1 MSPWKESILL
11 AVVPRVAYAYIRA
24 LRASM
29 RLEWRGRERL
39 DELRGDGGQV
49 ILAFWHSRLV
59 MMPYVYPGGRI
70 TVLSSRHR
78 DSEMLARVLV
88 RLGLDLSKGS
98 STSGGAAGLRDILR
112 KTREGFDVAFTPDG
126 PRGPRREVKPG
137 VIAAARL
144 SGLPILPVTFS
155 ARPAWRLRTW
165 DRTLVPRPFAR
176 GLFVYGEPLRVP
188 RDADEAEQRERAAR
202 LGAELD
208 RLTDGADA
216 ELGIGPE
223 NGSARDDLS

>member
-11 AVVPRVAYAYIRA
+11 AVVPRLAYAYIRG

-29 RLEWRGRERL
+29 RLEWRGRDRL
-39 DELRGDGGQV
+39 DGLRKDRGQV

-112 KTREGFDVAFTPDG
+112 KTREGFDVGFTPDG
-126 PRGPRREVKPG
+126 PRGPRRKVKPG

-155 ARPAWRLRTW
+155 AQPAWRLRTW
-165 DRTLVPRPFAR
+165 DRTLVPRPFGR
-176 GLFVYGEPLRVP
+176 GLFVYGEPILVP
-188 RDADEAEQRERAAR
+188 RDAGEAQQQEWAER
-202 LGAELD
+202 LEAELD
-208 RLTDGADA
+208 RLTDAADQ

-223 NGSARDDLS
+223 VPPTRDAAS

>member
-1 MSPWKESILL
+1 MSPSKESILL
-11 AVVPRVAYAYIRA
+11 AVVPRLAYAYIRG

-29 RLEWRGRERL
+29 RLEWRGRDRL
-39 DELRGDGGQV
+39 DALREEGGQV

-112 KTREGFDVAFTPDG
+112 KAREGFDVGFTPDG
-126 PRGPRREVKPG
+126 PRGPRRRVKPG

-144 SGLPILPVTFS
+144 TGLPILPVAFS
-155 ARPAWRLRTW
+155 ASPAWRLRTW
-165 DRTLVPRPFAR
+165 DRTLVPRPFGR
-176 GLFVYGEPLRVP
+176 GLYLYGEPMRVP
-188 RDADEAEQRERAAR
+188 RDAGEEEQQAWAER

-208 RLTDGADA
+208 RLTDSADR
-216 ELGIGPE
+216 EVGIGPE
-223 NGSARDDLS
+223 PPPERDAAS

>member
-1 MSPWKESILL
+1 MSPTKERFLL
-11 AVVPRVAYAYIRA
+11 AVAPRLAYAYIRL

-29 RLEWRGRERL
+29 RLEWRGRDRL
-39 DELRGDGGQV
+39 DALRREGGRF

-112 KTREGFDVAFTPDG
+112 KTRAGFDVAFTPDG
-126 PRGPRREVKPG
+126 PKGPRRVVKPG
-137 VIAAARL
+137 VVAAARL
-144 SGLPILPVTFS
+144 SGLPILPVAFS
-155 ARPAWRLRTW
+155 AKPAWRLRTW
-165 DRTLVPRPFAR
+165 DRTLLPRPFAR
-176 GLFVYGEPLRVP
+176 GLYLYGEPLFVP
-188 RDADEAEQRERAAR
+188 REAEGPAQEAWGLALAR
-202 LGAELD
+202 SLD
-208 RLTDGADA
+208 ALTDAADR
-216 ELGIGPE
+216 ETGIGPE
-223 NGSARDDLS
+223 EERPEPPGS